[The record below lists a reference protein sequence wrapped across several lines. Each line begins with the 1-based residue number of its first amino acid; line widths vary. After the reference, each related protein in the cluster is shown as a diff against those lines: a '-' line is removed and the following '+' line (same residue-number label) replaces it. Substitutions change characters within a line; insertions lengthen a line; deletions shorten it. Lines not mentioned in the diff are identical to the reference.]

1 MRRSDFQ
8 YDLPEQLIA
17 QYPRAERSASRLLHV
32 GAEIADRQI
41 VDLPDL
47 LAPGDLI
54 VFNDTRV
61 IPARLFGRKS
71 TGGRVEVVVERVLGA
86 QAFLVQLGVRKQPKA
101 GEIGRTAGRG
111 R

>member
-61 IPARLFGRKS
+61 IPARLFGRKR
-71 TGGRVEVVVERVLGA
+71 TGCRVEVCVVRLLGE
-86 QAFLVQLGVRKQPKA
+86 QAFLAQLGVSQTPTA
-101 GEIGRTAGRG
+101 HIGEAARVE
-111 R
+111 